1 MIRMI
6 HDCGWT
12 NHFNEANRNILDLS
26 GYYSLQD
33 IFHNRICVTLT
44 CIQLSDCDDER
55 MNE

>member
-1 MIRMI
+1 MIRMV
-6 HDCGWT
+6 HDWGWT
-12 NHFNEANRNILDLS
+12 NHFNEANPNILDLS

-33 IFHNRICVTLT
+33 IFHNRICVALT